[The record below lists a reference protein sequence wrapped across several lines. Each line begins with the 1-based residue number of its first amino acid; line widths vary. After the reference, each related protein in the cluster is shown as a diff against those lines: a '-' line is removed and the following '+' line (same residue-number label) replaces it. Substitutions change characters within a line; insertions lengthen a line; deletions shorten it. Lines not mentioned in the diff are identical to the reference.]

1 MPNLQRLGSV
11 RVGETVPEQFG
22 LDLAVEHEAIERF
35 NRGIALARDTG
46 DNGTREL
53 LVRMLVE
60 EEDHTDYLETQ
71 LALIEAIGEAHYL
84 AQHLG

>member
-1 MPNLQRLGSV
+1 
-11 RVGETVPEQFG
+11 
-22 LDLAVEHEAIERF
+22 
-35 NRGIALARDTG
+35 
-46 DNGTREL
+46 
-53 LVRMLVE
+53 MLVE